1 MKTLTFSGLSPQ
13 NTLGR
18 QRSKADRSPYENY
31 PLPLRGS
38 QSPRTHIKTILPST
52 NTENNANEIYQV
64 IKSKTIKENGTG
76 GPLLTLFLRLCKNN
90 CVRRKLCKRRSDLVL
105 IGQMRVPK

>member
-1 MKTLTFSGLSPQ
+1 MISFQLFIGSLELMFYLMKTLTFSGLSPQ

-38 QSPRTHIKTILPST
+38 QSPRTHIKTILPS
-52 NTENNANEIYQV
+52 NNSENNANEIYQV
-64 IKSKTIKENGTG
+64 IMTFKICQKISKGILIYVQSSKKT
-76 GPLLTLFLRLCKNN
+76 LL
-90 CVRRKLCKRRSDLVL
+90 VY
-105 IGQMRVPK
+105 

>member
-38 QSPRTHIKTILPST
+38 QSPRTHIKTILPNT

-64 IKSKTIKENGTG
+64 IKSKTSKENGTR
-76 GPLLTLFLRLCKNN
+76 LNRKTTVITFKCLFLIYCIFLCVFLEIYSIIFLFFN
-90 CVRRKLCKRRSDLVL
+90 
-105 IGQMRVPK
+105 

>member
-1 MKTLTFSGLSPQ
+1 MQNIYMKKQTKKGLGDKFSAIHSLELIFYLMKILTISGLSPQ

-38 QSPRTHIKTILPST
+38 QSPRTHIKTILP
-52 NTENNANEIYQV
+52 NNHTENNANEIYQV
-64 IKSKTIKENGTG
+64 IKSKTFDSSKENGSS
-76 GPLLTLFLRLCKNN
+76 F
-90 CVRRKLCKRRSDLVL
+90 
-105 IGQMRVPK
+105 

>member
-1 MKTLTFSGLSPQ
+1 MIYLMKTLTFSGLSPQ

-38 QSPRTHIKTILPST
+38 QSPRTHIKTILP
-52 NTENNANEIYQV
+52 NNQTENNANEIYQV
-64 IKSKTIKENGTG
+64 KKTKTTNENGTYLIISKNYCIFEFFLIN
-76 GPLLTLFLRLCKNN
+76 LLYIFLFL
-90 CVRRKLCKRRSDLVL
+90 
-105 IGQMRVPK
+105 

>member
-1 MKTLTFSGLSPQ
+1 MFYLMKTLTFSGLSPQ

-38 QSPRTHIKTILPST
+38 QSPRTHIKTILPSS
-52 NTENNANEIYQV
+52 NSENNANEIYQV
-64 IKSKTIKENGTG
+64 IMTFKICQKISKGILIYVQSSKKN
-76 GPLLTLFLRLCKNN
+76 PPSLLMDNFTT
-90 CVRRKLCKRRSDLVL
+90 
-105 IGQMRVPK
+105 Q

>member
-1 MKTLTFSGLSPQ
+1 MISFQLFIGSLELMFYLMKTLTFSGLSPQ

-38 QSPRTHIKTILPST
+38 QSPRTHIKTILPS
-52 NTENNANEIYQV
+52 NNSENNANEIYQV
-64 IKSKTIKENGTG
+64 IMTFKICQKISKGILIYVQSSKK
-76 GPLLTLFLRLCKNN
+76 PL
-90 CVRRKLCKRRSDLVL
+90 VY
-105 IGQMRVPK
+105 

>member
-1 MKTLTFSGLSPQ
+1 MFYLMKTLTSSGLSPQ

-38 QSPRTHIKTILPST
+38 QSPRTHIKTILPS
-52 NTENNANEIYQV
+52 NNSENNANEIYQV
-64 IKSKTIKENGTG
+64 IMTFKICQKISKGILIYVQSSKKT
-76 GPLLTLFLRLCKNN
+76 LL
-90 CVRRKLCKRRSDLVL
+90 VY
-105 IGQMRVPK
+105 

>member
-38 QSPRTHIKTILPST
+38 QSPRTHIKTILP
-52 NTENNANEIYQV
+52 NNQTENNANEIYQV
-64 IKSKTIKENGTG
+64 IKSKISKKKVTWLNRKTTVITFEVF
-76 GPLLTLFLRLCKNN
+76 LLFWFTVNFFRN
-90 CVRRKLCKRRSDLVL
+90 VL
-105 IGQMRVPK
+105 YFYFSIDFVI

>member
-1 MKTLTFSGLSPQ
+1 MARFDLELIFYFTKTLTFSGLSPQ

-38 QSPRTHIKTILPST
+38 QSPRTHIKTILPS
-52 NTENNANEIYQV
+52 NNSENNANEIYQV
-64 IKSKTIKENGTG
+64 IMTFKICQKISKGILIYVQSSKKT
-76 GPLLTLFLRLCKNN
+76 LL
-90 CVRRKLCKRRSDLVL
+90 VY
-105 IGQMRVPK
+105 

>member
-1 MKTLTFSGLSPQ
+1 MFYLMKTVTFSGLSPQ

-38 QSPRTHIKTILPST
+38 QSPRTHIKTILPNT
-52 NTENNANEIYQV
+52 NTENNGNEIYQV
-64 IKSKTIKENGTG
+64 IKSKTRGWGK
-76 GPLLTLFLRLCKNN
+76 K
-90 CVRRKLCKRRSDLVL
+90 VQKRF
-105 IGQMRVPK
+105 